1 MARIRENTSPKISS
15 HSAGCT
21 VRVSTSVG
29 SWRSLRTSHDAI
41 ISVFLKKFMISA
53 IGETWRGCA
62 NVSVLPKSPRCAA
75 GSCSFMVISSRF
87 QGIACIMDK
96 HIVER
101 CMLASYCGLEIVRSI
116 QRNDV
121 SSMHDTYTMTE
132 AIGLLH
138 RMGG

>member
-1 MARIRENTSPKISS
+1 MARIRENTSPKINN
-15 HSAGCT
+15 HRAGCT

-41 ISVFLKKFMISA
+41 ISVFLKKFMMSA

-62 NVSVLPKSPRCAA
+62 NVSVLPKSLCCAA
-75 GSCSFMVISSRF
+75 GSCSFTVISSRF
-87 QGIACIMDK
+87 EGITCVIDK

-101 CMLASYCGLEIVRSI
+101 GMLTAYCGLEIVRSI
-116 QRNDV
+116 QRNNV
-121 SSMHDTYTMTE
+121 SSMHDAYAVTE